1 MAGLR
6 IRSLKVGQALQWLPC
21 GWRLW
26 RRQLLAAFIPAVVF
40 MLATML
46 LRRLPVLGDVLLLL
60 VLPTVYSS
68 FLIQAKLVA
77 STSAARPTKNKKID
91 IRAMLEHGARNL
103 RQALFGAWYQT
114 ANVFPLILVGFVLV
128 ILGLVALTL
137 LNTIGGQA
145 VVSPYGFFELP
156 AMQMFRLLLA
166 YGAAALLWLAVTLL
180 LFWTLPLLVLR
191 DVPLV
196 EALALNL
203 RALRVNA
210 PALTVYLLVLAV
222 GLVPLVALRLW
233 SPLAGFLA
241 LWLGG
246 ALLAALFGFSAYC
259 GFRLVFADAESAPRP
274 GVGAPPRSQP

>member
-1 MAGLR
+1 VASLR
-6 IRSLKVGQALQWLPC
+6 IRFLKVGQALQWLPC

-26 RRQLLAAFIPAVVF
+26 RRQLLAAFIPAAVF
-40 MLATML
+40 MLAVML

-68 FLIQAKLVA
+68 FLLQAKLVA

-91 IRAMLEHGARNL
+91 VRAILAHTARNL
-103 RQALFGAWYQT
+103 RQALFGAWYQS
-114 ANVFPLILVGFVLV
+114 ANIFPLILVGFVLV

-166 YGAAALLWLAVTLL
+166 HGAAALLWLVVTLL
-180 LFWTLPLLVLR
+180 LFWALPLLVLR
-191 DVPLV
+191 DVVLI
-196 EALALNL
+196 EALTLNL
-203 RALRVNA
+203 QALRINA
-210 PALTVYLLVLAV
+210 LALTVYLLVLAV

-233 SPLAGFLA
+233 SPFAGFLA

-259 GFRLVFADAESAPRP
+259 SFRLVFADAESAPRP
-274 GVGAPPRSQP
+274 GAPRSQA